1 MENASDYTNLLHKQN
16 IYHLNF
22 IGSEIKVCLFS
33 ALTCSL
39 FTLLDEAVVAEVV
52 LGAVAQLI
60 LGIAESPASERGV
73 TLGNVSAVLA
83 SDGIDLQESRILLL
97 GRGTPDTTRVN
108 DLLRVALSPQRE
120 FNL

>member
-22 IGSEIKVCLFS
+22 IGSEIKACLFS

>member
-39 FTLLDEAVVAEVV
+39 FTLLDEEAVVAEVV
-52 LGAVAQLI
+52 LGVVAQLI

-83 SDGIDLQESRILLL
+83 SDGIDLQES
-97 GRGTPDTTRVN
+97 
-108 DLLRVALSPQRE
+108 
-120 FNL
+120 